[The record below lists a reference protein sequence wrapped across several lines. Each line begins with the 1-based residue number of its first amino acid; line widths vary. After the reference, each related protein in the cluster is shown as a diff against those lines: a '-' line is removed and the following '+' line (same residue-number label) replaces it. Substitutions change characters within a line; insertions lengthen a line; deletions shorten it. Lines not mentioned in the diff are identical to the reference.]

1 MINLLPPPAKEKL
14 YQGLLARQLNHTGF
28 IVAIIFLGGAVFI
41 FNTFI
46 FLKIQTSSLKQ
57 TLNVETINTDTQKA
71 QALEDDI
78 KNLNNLLL
86 RHQGFRQGSKS
97 SLEIFREIEKVIPA
111 GAKLTAFSWENA
123 AGKIVLSGR
132 AQTRDDVL
140 ALEKHLKDSLVFE
153 KIDSPLSNFLEK
165 NNVSF
170 NFTFYFK
177 PRP

>member
-1 MINLLPPPAKEKL
+1 MINLLPPSAKEKL
-14 YQGLLARQLNHTGF
+14 YQDLLARQLNHLGF
-28 IVAIIFLGGAVFI
+28 IVVVILLGGAVFI
-41 FNTFI
+41 FNTFV

-57 TLNVETINTDTQKA
+57 TLNVETINTDTQKS
-71 QALEDDI
+71 QTLEEDT

-86 RHQGFRQGSKS
+86 KNQGFRRGSQS

-111 GAKLTAFSWENA
+111 GAKLTVFSWTEA

-140 ALEKHLKDSLVFE
+140 ALEKRLKDSPFFE
-153 KIDSPLSNFLEK
+153 KIESPLANFLEK
-165 NNVSF
+165 NNVNF

-177 PRP
+177 SRP

>member
-1 MINLLPPPAKEKL
+1 MINLLPPLAKGKL
-14 YQGLLARQLNHTGF
+14 HQNLLTRQLNHLGF
-28 IVAIIFLGGAVFI
+28 ILAIIFLGGAVFI

-71 QALEDDI
+71 QALEGDT
-78 KNLNNLLL
+78 KNLNDLLL
-86 RHQGFRQGSKS
+86 RSQGFRQSGQLS
-97 SLEIFREIEKVIPA
+97 SEIFREIEKVIPA
-111 GAKLTAFSWENA
+111 GAKLTAFSWEDA

-140 ALEKHLKDSLVFE
+140 ALEKRLKDSLVFE
-153 KIDSPLSNFLEK
+153 KIESPLANFLEK

-170 NFTFYFK
+170 NFSFYFK

>member
-1 MINLLPPPAKEKL
+1 MINLLPPLAKGKL
-14 YQGLLARQLNHTGF
+14 HQNLLTRQLNHLGF
-28 IVAIIFLGGAVFI
+28 ILAIIFLGGAVFI

-57 TLNVETINTDTQKA
+57 TLNVETINADTQKV
-71 QALEDDI
+71 QDLEGET

-86 RHQGFRQGSKS
+86 KNQGFRQGSQS

-111 GAKLTAFSWENA
+111 GAKLAAFSWEDVTE
-123 AGKIVLSGR
+123 KIVLSGR

-140 ALEKHLKDSLVFE
+140 AMEKRLKDSLVFE
-153 KIDSPLSNFLEK
+153 KIESPLANFLEK

-170 NFTFYFK
+170 NFVFYFK